1 MTKTRLLIA
10 RHGNT
15 FTPDQ
20 TPTRVGLHTD
30 LPLVQSGQDQA
41 TRLAIYLKDNDLTP
55 DKIYTSILKRTIEM
69 GQIVEDVVGKEIPQ
83 TQHSMFNEIDY
94 GPDENMPEDAV
105 IQRIGKDAI
114 TAWNEKTT
122 VPEGWVVDPAQI
134 VKDWVSFGRTCNDQH
149 HGQTILAVTSNGVA
163 RFSPHLT
170 GDFDG
175 FSGDL
180 KISTGAL
187 CILEK
192 SDNDDHWTIIDWN
205 IRP

>member
-55 DKIYTSILKRTIEM
+55 DKIYTSVLKRTIEM
-69 GQIVEDVVGKEIPQ
+69 GQIVEDVIGKEVPQ

-105 IQRIGKDAI
+105 IQRIGQDAI
-114 TAWNEKTT
+114 TAWNKKTT
-122 VPEGWVVDPAQI
+122 VPDGWIVDPNQI
-134 VKDWVSFGRTCNDQH
+134 IKDWISFGDTCNDQH
-149 HGQTILAVTSNGVA
+149 QGQTVLAITSNGVA

-192 SDNDDHWTIIDWN
+192 SDDNDHWTIIDWN

>member
-41 TRLAIYLKDNDLTP
+41 TRLAIYLKDHDLTP
-55 DKIYTSILKRTIEM
+55 DKIYTSVLKRTLEM
-69 GQIVEDVVGKEIPQ
+69 GQIVEEVIGKDVPQ

-94 GPDENMPEDAV
+94 GPDENMPEYAV
-105 IQRIGKDAI
+105 IQRIGQDAI
-114 TAWNEKTT
+114 TAWNKKTT
-122 VPEGWVVDPAQI
+122 VPGGWIVDPNQI
-134 VKDWVSFGRTCNDQH
+134 IKDWISFGETCNNQH
-149 HGQTILAVTSNGVA
+149 HGKTILAITSNGVA

-192 SDNDDHWTIIDWN
+192 SDDDNHWVIIDWN